1 MKLPMLVLVVGFLF
15 SSCEFEDDSP
25 NFHFTTLNVV
35 EASLPEFFELNRTY
49 DISVTYIRPN
59 GCTFFEGF
67 DISKVGQTDRDVAV
81 IGTVISD
88 EDTACTQ
95 AIEEVVATLPFR
107 VIFTEDYNFRFY
119 AGTDA
124 NENPIYLEYTVP
136 VEMDPT
142 N

>member
-1 MKLPMLVLVVGFLF
+1 MPMLILVVCFLF
-15 SSCEFEDDSP
+15 SSCDLDNESP

-35 EASLPEFFELNRTY
+35 EASLPESFELNRTY
-49 DISVTYIRPN
+49 NIDVTYIRPD
-59 GCTFFEGF
+59 GCTYFEGF

-81 IGTVISD
+81 IGTVITD

-95 AIEEVVATLPFR
+95 AIEEVVATLPFQ

-119 AGTDA
+119 AGQDE

-136 VEMDPT
+136 VEVDPT